1 MMLSV
6 IVPVYNE
13 AKALPHL
20 LAALKSMLAQLT
32 CDHEILFIDDG
43 SKDQSLYLLELA
55 AAADSQVKVFSLS
68 RNFGHQ
74 AAITA
79 GLDFAA
85 GDAVVVMDADLQDP
99 PEVLLRMMDLYE
111 QGYDIV
117 SAQRI
122 QREGD
127 GRFKRWTATC
137 FYRVMKSMVDER
149 LIPEVGDFRLFSR
162 EALIAIRSFREQH
175 RFMRGL
181 VSWLGLKEAVVPFH
195 RSKRV
200 AGETKY
206 PLWKMIRFAWVAISS
221 FSALPLRISTFC
233 GFGLCLGG
241 FAYLLCTLYAA
252 LVKHAVIPGWTS
264 LVALQCL
271 FSGVTLLG
279 LGLVGDYVARIYE
292 ESKQRPLY
300 VLSRVINA
308 YASQAQVN
316 RAVVLPRCMGTRGTN
331 RSTDPLRDSLNSYHY
346 QDLKVL
352 SGAVTAP
359 TTGNG
364 TPDRSVEADSQAVK
378 SQF

>member
-20 LAALKSMLAQLT
+20 LAALKSMLARLA

-99 PEVLLRMMDLYE
+99 PEVLLKMMDLYE

-127 GRFKRWTATC
+127 ATASRPTVARGGDRAHRAAVAHCGPGRFGDGRGAGPMAARSRHATA
-137 FYRVMKSMVDER
+137 RV
-149 LIPEVGDFRLFSR
+149 
-162 EALIAIRSFREQH
+162 
-175 RFMRGL
+175 
-181 VSWLGLKEAVVPFH
+181 VS
-195 RSKRV
+195 
-200 AGETKY
+200 
-206 PLWKMIRFAWVAISS
+206 
-221 FSALPLRISTFC
+221 
-233 GFGLCLGG
+233 
-241 FAYLLCTLYAA
+241 
-252 LVKHAVIPGWTS
+252 
-264 LVALQCL
+264 
-271 FSGVTLLG
+271 
-279 LGLVGDYVARIYE
+279 
-292 ESKQRPLY
+292 
-300 VLSRVINA
+300 
-308 YASQAQVN
+308 
-316 RAVVLPRCMGTRGTN
+316 
-331 RSTDPLRDSLNSYHY
+331 RDSRKRGRGGG
-346 QDLKVL
+346 DGV
-352 SGAVTAP
+352 
-359 TTGNG
+359 
-364 TPDRSVEADSQAVK
+364 DRCAAGRVVSRQACLERRRAGR
-378 SQF
+378 

>member
-6 IVPVYNE
+6 VIPMYNE
-13 AKALPHL
+13 AKAIPHL
-20 LAALKSMLAQLT
+20 LMALRSTMAQLN

-43 SKDQSLYLLELA
+43 SKDESLHLLELA
-55 AAADSQVKVFSLS
+55 SAAHHEVKVFSLS

-85 GDAVVVMDADLQDP
+85 GDAVVVIDADLQDP
-99 PEVLLRMMDLYE
+99 PEVLVQMVALYE
-111 QGYDIV
+111 QGYDVV

-122 QREGD
+122 ERQGD
-127 GRFKRWTATC
+127 SLFKRWTAAF
-137 FYRVMKSMVDER
+137 FYRLMKSMIDER
-149 LIPEVGDFRLFSR
+149 LIPQVGDFRLFSR
-162 EALIAIRSFREQH
+162 EALTAIRSFREQH

-181 VSWLGLKEAVVPFH
+181 VSWLGLKEAVVPFQ
-195 RSKRV
+195 RSRRV

-206 PLWKMIRFAWVAISS
+206 PLWKMLRFAWLAISS
-221 FSALPLRISTFC
+221 FSALPLRISMFL
-233 GFGLCLGG
+233 GFGLCAGG
-241 FAYLLCTLYAA
+241 FAYLVYTLYAA
-252 LVKHAVIPGWTS
+252 FVAHTVIPGWTS

-308 YASQAQVN
+308 SASQEQVS
-316 RAVVLPRCMGTRGTN
+316 RAIVLPRCIGDRGFNQAPVTVLDN
-331 RSTDPLRDSLNSYHY
+331 SDSSRYE
-346 QDLKVL
+346 DLQLL
-352 SGAVTAP
+352 SDAVT
-359 TTGNG
+359 
-364 TPDRSVEADSQAVK
+364 RSRVREGAKVK
-378 SQF
+378 Y